1 MGTTQSNNANPNSNG
16 INGSG
21 SSDRDQQNFD
31 NIYAANSASSHHT
44 SNYNLSSAGIPP
56 SPQHNSSFHQQRS
69 FSSQNGTSS
78 GGVIS
83 GLKNE
88 PIRPELLMAEINGEI
103 AENDYFARSLSILS
117 NIQID
122 NIEIYPNSNDA
133 IELEDVY
140 LLAEPGYLTVENGIV
155 RKNDGSL
162 YIAVFVDL
170 GYEINGNMFD
180 WWFCNNDNNEKSRWF
195 HPLNHVN
202 GTWDPSFY
210 SMMPFERNPGHY
222 IDHIQITQQYI
233 PPFSTSNA
241 TLKSENTSTSA
252 NGASSSAS
260 SGASSSST
268 TNENDSKNPLYSIQI
283 EYIRPSKFFDI
294 NKFEENN
301 ITSCII
307 GKLNIK
313 DNFFSTYIHI
323 GYVFYIIRE
332 INGRSELRIR
342 YFLGDFFYYL
352 ENNENYYYSTM
363 IHYLTNNYL
372 FRILKLPIS
381 FGKDLYKN
389 CLEEMLCLKEFL
401 PNYYK
406 TTLQEQREFQLTYS
420 FTN

>member
-1 MGTTQSNNANPNSNG
+1 MGTTQSNNATGNNNG
-16 INGSG
+16 INSSS
-21 SSDRDQQNFD
+21 SSDKDQHNFD

-44 SNYNLSSAGIPP
+44 SNYNLTAPGISP
-56 SPQHNSSFHQQRS
+56 SPQHSSSFHQQRS
-69 FSSQNGTSS
+69 MSSQSPS
-78 GGVIS
+78 GNGVIS

-122 NIEIYPNSNDA
+122 NIEIYQNSNDA

-170 GYEINGNMFD
+170 GYEINGNMFE
-180 WWFCNNDNNEKSRWF
+180 WWFCNNDNNEKFRWV

-233 PPFSTSNA
+233 PPFSTSNS
-241 TLKSENTSTSA
+241 TLKGDNTSAA

-260 SGASSSST
+260 SSSSPSSST
-268 TNENDSKNPLYSIQI
+268 NEGNDSKNPLYSIQI

-301 ITSCII
+301 ITACII

-352 ENNENYYYSTM
+352 ENNENYYYSTL

-372 FRILKLPIS
+372 FRIMKLPIS

-406 TTLQEQREFQLTYS
+406 TTLKEQREFQLTYS